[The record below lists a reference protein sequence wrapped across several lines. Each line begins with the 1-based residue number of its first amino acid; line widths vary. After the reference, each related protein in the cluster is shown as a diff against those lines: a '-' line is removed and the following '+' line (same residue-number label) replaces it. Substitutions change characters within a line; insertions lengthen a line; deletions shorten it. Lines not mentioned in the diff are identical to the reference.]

1 MSELNPAFD
10 LEAYLQR
17 VGFTGPLSATLETLG
32 ELVRHHTEAIAFENL
47 NPLAGWP
54 VRLDL
59 PSLERKI
66 LRDGRGGYCF
76 EQNLLFQAVLQRLGF
91 QVTGLVARVVWNLAD
106 DEAPAP
112 LTHMLLRVEIGGRAY
127 LADVGF
133 GRQTPTAP
141 LLFET
146 DVQQSTPHE
155 PYRLVRGARG
165 NMKLQSLVDGEWKS
179 LYHFD
184 ERASMLPDYEV
195 ANWYVSTH
203 PESHFTYRLTAGR
216 ALPGRRY
223 ALLNNRFTV
232 RHVDGRVESRFVESV
247 PELKSVLTQEFG
259 LSVPEDPALDAAL
272 ARVLSAPRT

>member
-1 MSELNPAFD
+1 MNPAFD
-10 LEAYLQR
+10 LEAYLRR
-17 VGFTGPLSATLETLG
+17 VNFTGPLNATLETLG

-47 NPLAGWP
+47 NVLAGWP

-76 EQNLLFQAVLQRLGF
+76 EQNLLLQAVLQHLGF
-91 QVTGLVARVVWNLAD
+91 QVTGLAARVVWNLSD

-112 LTHMLLRVEIGGRAY
+112 LTHMLLRVELGGRAY

-141 LLFET
+141 LLLEA
-146 DVQQSTPHE
+146 DVQQPTPHE
-155 PYRLVRGARG
+155 PFRLVRGTR
-165 NMKLQSLVDGEWKS
+165 NNLKLQSLVDGEWKS

-184 ERASMLPDYEV
+184 ERACVLPDYEV

-203 PESHFTYRLTAGR
+203 PDSHFTYRLTAGR

-223 ALLNNRFTV
+223 ALLNDRFSV
-232 RHVDGRVESRFVESV
+232 RHVDGRVESRIVASV
-247 PELKSVLTQEFG
+247 PELKDVLTQEFG

-272 ARVLSAPRT
+272 ARVLSAPKA